1 VVVNRVLFLFLFVS
15 GVFNAVPSEAALR
28 PALAHDSFNE
38 DDIDG
43 IRNYLDVPVSVRGH
57 RFTSDRARAGFL
69 KGVLR
74 LLDLHGRYLPGLGRD
89 RELAAVMHPIFI
101 AHLEGARIDVK
112 SVRLLSGLSPAT
124 AHRKIQR
131 LVDLGYVRKVREQ
144 EDRRRIFL
152 VPSEEATARYRRGSD
167 DVAAMVEDALRPFS
181 ADALADDDDIG
192 RPYDADPDAAKRP
205 RSSTV

>member
-1 VVVNRVLFLFLFVS
+1 MVVNRVLYLILFVS
-15 GVFNAVPSEAALR
+15 GIFNAVPSAEALC

-43 IRNYLDVPVSVRGH
+43 IRNYIDLPISISGH
-57 RFTSDRARAGFL
+57 RFKSDRERAGFI
-69 KGVLR
+69 KGILR
-74 LLDLHGRYLPGLGRD
+74 LLDLHGKHLPGLGRD
-89 RELAAVMHPIFI
+89 RELAAVLHPIFI

-131 LVDLGYVRKVREQ
+131 LVDLGYVRKIREK

-152 VPSEEATARYRRGSD
+152 VPSEEATTRYRRGSD
-167 DVAAMVEDALRPFS
+167 DVAVMVEDALKPFS
-181 ADALADDDDIG
+181 ADAIVADDDIA
-192 RPYDADPDAAKRP
+192 RPHDADPDAVRRP
-205 RSSTV
+205 SSSTV